1 MEKLIDKIIELEWM
15 FFGLVRNEGGR
26 ASCQDDWETFRVMRR
41 SQFMAWTV
49 PVLESWLDD
58 LLTARAE
65 GRNPLTEKYGYM
77 MCIAAPQE
85 NRELSERL
93 PAVPDETKVISRK
106 IIDRLAVQ
114 NAAFAGR
121 YPLIAGQARPLRT
134 KDEREDRMTSIETY
148 QTGELWTYS
157 QRTLELLDAHLKDL
171 ETGGVNYPELVIGNS
186 LRQRGFS
193 SLEEAEG
200 FLASKRNGCG
210 SR

>member
-1 MEKLIDKIIELEWM
+1 
-15 FFGLVRNEGGR
+15 
-26 ASCQDDWETFRVMRR
+26 
-41 SQFMAWTV
+41 
-49 PVLESWLDD
+49 
-58 LLTARAE
+58 
-65 GRNPLTEKYGYM
+65 

-93 PAVPDETKVISRK
+93 PAVPDEKKVISRK

-193 SLEEAEG
+193 SLEEAED
-200 FLASKRNGCG
+200 FLASKRNGG
-210 SR
+210 ESR